1 MRPRDYAYLR
11 YVHFGGVEMT
21 TTIEL
26 IDQAKRIAGCE
37 SDYAFAKKFGFP
49 IQTVSNWRHGRTFD
63 DAAAEVIAGILDR
76 EPGELMAISQAQRAK
91 DEKSRARWLR
101 VAALL
106 AAAVL
111 PPAAGATVDNNAGQ
125 SSFMRATVCQLWE
138 VRRRLFPAQGFR
150 LA

>member
-1 MRPRDYAYLR
+1 
-11 YVHFGGVEMT
+11 MT

-26 IDQAKRIAGCE
+26 IDQAKKIAGCE
-37 SDYAFAKKFGFP
+37 SDYSFAKKFGFP

-63 DAAAEVIAGILDR
+63 DAAAEVIAEILHR

-91 DEKSRARWLR
+91 DDKSRARWLR

-111 PPAAGATVDNNAGQ
+111 PPAASGGIGTTSYNNAPYVVVNADLIGIM
-125 SSFMRATVCQLWE
+125 STRLRRFI
-138 VRRRLFPAQGFR
+138 RRLVSAPGYR